1 MVPSGK
7 ITEDTFQKLLG
18 IVEPGDTI
26 IDGGNSNFR
35 DSKRRYAEARKRK
48 VAFVDVGVSGGI
60 WGLEVGFCLMAG
72 GDKAPVKRLQ
82 PVFEALAPENG
93 WAHVG
98 ASGAGHFTKMVH
110 NGIEYGLMQAYAEGF
125 ELMHHSEFELD
136 LSEIAGIWR
145 YGSVVRSWLL
155 ELLHEAL
162 EQHGDGLD
170 SIAPYVEDSG
180 EGRWTINEAINAN
193 VPVPAITRGALLPLR
208 LAPRDRLL
216 GEGAGRAPEPV
227 RRPRRQGREGG
238 EEGARPAVSSADDGN
253 PLLEGLRL
261 RRSPDACAIVDL
273 RRDRR
278 PDPAEDLPGA
288 LRTRAPP
295 AAARALRRRRRRP
308 HRADDEAVDRGDEA
322 GSARARPR
330 RLRRAGLEGA
340 GRRDALRR
348 HRLRRGRG
356 ERTASSRR

>member
-1 MVPSGK
+1 
-7 ITEDTFQKLLG
+7 
-18 IVEPGDTI
+18 
-26 IDGGNSNFR
+26 
-35 DSKRRYAEARKRK
+35 
-48 VAFVDVGVSGGI
+48 
-60 WGLEVGFCLMAG
+60 MAG

-170 SIAPYVEDSG
+170 DDRPLRRG
-180 EGRWTINEAINAN
+180 LR
-193 VPVPAITRGALLPLR
+193 RGALDDQRGDQRERAAAGDHRGALRALR

-216 GEGAGRAPEPV
+216 GQGAGRAPEPV
-227 RRPRRQGREGG
+227 RRPRRQGG
-238 EEGARPAVSSADDGN
+238 
-253 PLLEGLRL
+253 
-261 RRSPDACAIVDL
+261 
-273 RRDRR
+273 
-278 PDPAEDLPGA
+278 
-288 LRTRAPP
+288 
-295 AAARALRRRRRRP
+295 RRRRRR
-308 HRADDEAVDRGDEA
+308 RATSGE
-322 GSARARPR
+322 
-330 RLRRAGLEGA
+330 L
-340 GRRDALRR
+340 GRRRQPAARGPAPAPQPGPVRDRHLRR
-348 HRLRRGRG
+348 HRRPDPGG
-356 ERTASSRR
+356 SSSRRSTRSRSGGCCPSASASSASPAPSRRRSSGPRR